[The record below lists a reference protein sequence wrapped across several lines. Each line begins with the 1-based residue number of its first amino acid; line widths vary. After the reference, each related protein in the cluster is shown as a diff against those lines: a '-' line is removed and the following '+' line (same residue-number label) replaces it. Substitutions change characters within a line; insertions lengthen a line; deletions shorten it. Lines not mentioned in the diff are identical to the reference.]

1 MKVLLTIMYDGS
13 KYQGYA
19 TQPHKKTIQD
29 VIEEKLSLLYKGP
42 IKTIAAS
49 RTDSGVHALDQ
60 KVMYEDINNVMSVG
74 EIEKA
79 LNSLLPDNIVVKEVI
94 EVGDDFHPRYLVK
107 QKTYKYIITTK
118 REPFCVAYKYYFPYH
133 IDIDKVND
141 AIPLLLGTNDYTSFC
156 CVNTDVDD
164 KVRTITN
171 LMCQQIDDD
180 IVFSVTGNGFL
191 YNMVRIIVGTLV
203 DVGQGR
209 ITKEELNNILQARD
223 RKLAGKTFPP
233 NGLYLVSIEY

>member
-1 MKVLLTIMYDGS
+1 MKILLTLMYDGS

-19 TQPHKKTIQD
+19 TQPHNKTIQD
-29 VIEEKLSLLYKGP
+29 VIEEKLAVLYKKP
-42 IKTIAAS
+42 IKTIGAS

-60 KVMYEDINNVMSVG
+60 KVMYEDSDNVMGVE
-74 EIEKA
+74 EINKA
-79 LNSLLPDNIVVKEVI
+79 LSSLLPDNIVVKAVQEVN
-94 EVGDDFHPRYLVK
+94 DDFHPRYLVK

-118 REPFCVAYKYYFPYH
+118 RDPFCVAYKYYFPYP
-133 IDIDKVND
+133 IDIDLINES
-141 AIPLLLGTNDYTSFC
+141 IPVLLGTHDFTSFC
-156 CVNTDVDD
+156 CVNTDVED

-171 LMCQQIDDD
+171 LTCEQKGDD
-180 IVFSVTGNGFL
+180 IVFNITGDGFL

-209 ITKEELNNILQARD
+209 ISKDELNDILQACD
-223 RKLAGKTFPP
+223 RKQAGKTFPP